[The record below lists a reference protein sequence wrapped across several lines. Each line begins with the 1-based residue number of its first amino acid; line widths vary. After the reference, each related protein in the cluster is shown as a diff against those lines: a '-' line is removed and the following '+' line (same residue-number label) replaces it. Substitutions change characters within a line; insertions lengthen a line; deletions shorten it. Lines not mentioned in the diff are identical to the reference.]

1 MFKSRG
7 AWLEAIES
15 GRWDAGTLER
25 GRLGAGWEMRT
36 VVLSFPQAL
45 GGSGRSSGVGERR
58 AVQSLRSRDGS
69 VSVVF
74 FFCMFL
80 KLARVGWVGWEGSFL
95 FVSRAGVGR

>member
-74 FFCMFL
+74 FFFL
-80 KLARVGWVGWEGSFL
+80 YVFEVGEGWLGRL
-95 FVSRAGVGR
+95 GGLVFVR

>member
-1 MFKSRG
+1 MYLSIRVSPRQLVFKSRG

-45 GGSGRSSGVGERR
+45 GVVRGGGRRTVH
-58 AVQSLRSRDGS
+58 
-69 VSVVF
+69 
-74 FFCMFL
+74 
-80 KLARVGWVGWEGSFL
+80 
-95 FVSRAGVGR
+95 